1 MPYVKIISG
10 LNFYTKKSRI
20 KSLINHVFELKP
32 ENEIF
37 LGVLLKLA
45 IFRDYYC
52 NK

>member
-37 LGVLLKLA
+37 LGKKKSNVEVL
-45 IFRDYYC
+45 C
-52 NK
+52 